1 MLCKRFAMLLLH
13 LVKVTDTVLYVKEQE
28 RKGMRKHLSKVFT
41 VVPQKNTCKP
51 FTLWILGKESNYVLD
66 TRPLP
71 WGFRTTAKAMVY
83 NTAL

>member
-41 VVPQKNTCKP
+41 VVPQKKYLQA
-51 FTLWILGKESNYVLD
+51 FHIVD
-66 TRPLP
+66 TRKRIKLRFRYKTLTL
-71 WGFRTTAKAMVY
+71 GF
-83 NTAL
+83 